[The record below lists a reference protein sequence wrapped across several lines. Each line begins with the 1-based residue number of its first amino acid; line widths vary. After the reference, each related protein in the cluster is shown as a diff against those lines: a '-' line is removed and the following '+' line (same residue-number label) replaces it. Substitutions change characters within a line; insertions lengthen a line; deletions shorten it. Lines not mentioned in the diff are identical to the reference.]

1 MSHRSRKQLR
11 NEASR
16 LERENDKMEQRLREL
31 RDTLRK
37 QKQERLEKGG
47 YAWKKGDKGAIRS
60 HANQVLDENGQRR
73 EKARR
78 IKVLPPAPGKPKTL
92 PKANPR
98 AARLRS
104 QKSSRQENSQSESH
118 TSSKRSSRSAATA
131 TTDPTQELEKAITAE
146 HNAFLDALNDW
157 RDGTDSRQPASR
169 STTRT
174 SASSSST
181 PTVTSTAATSGED
194 YPPLPAEGGGKLLDG
209 PAFDEQAA
217 AMEFQQA
224 VQQWR
229 EGDDRAAPTK
239 TWAVPASPQ
248 AQGTSTSTTSEVSE
262 TETVKWKADCRTTG
276 LIATP
281 LSSLRPSRSLG
292 MVDTDKSPLRP
303 QIAGNIVFKDN
314 LTYLERLLLKRQRDK
329 ASNTA
334 TPIKATQPS
343 AATTPRPS
351 IPAQPQLTDAP
362 TVDQETLTDDD
373 LLELEL
379 IQQRFQHW
387 SGVQP
392 DQNVNASLQSNPAD
406 VTIEY
411 AADEDD
417 ESDENAAEPTYDE
430 PSDDDEDSDYATT
443 APTALMSRPSTAAIQ
458 QLYSQ
463 SAPVKTDAD
472 GDEDALFVDVSH
484 QRLSPVKQAPD
495 VIRMSI
501 EQAAEAN
508 QKHVAATTIQASLR
522 GMRARRL
529 ADVMREEQA
538 KADAALQLQAATRGM
553 LARKQV
559 TLLKEEKQREA
570 AAIRIQASYRGH
582 RGRETAQARK
592 LQKIQDN
599 IETEAK
605 RSLQGSGVSSKRK
618 TQPLPVPGQQQA
630 LDKFRQ

>member
-248 AQGTSTSTTSEVSE
+248 AQGTSTSTTSE
-262 TETVKWKADCRTTG
+262 
-276 LIATP
+276 
-281 LSSLRPSRSLG
+281 
-292 MVDTDKSPLRP
+292 
-303 QIAGNIVFKDN
+303 IAGNIVFKDN